1 MTGDFKRAAK
11 LNWLIP
17 VVTIA
22 ALLTTGA
29 CNNNTEDAPNSAAAQ
44 PDYLPALR
52 LLDQYGQLVSLATLK
67 GKPVLFDFFYA
78 SCPGPCLM
86 LTARMRSIAERLGD
100 DLGQKASFVSVTV
113 DPEHDHPPQLLAYAK
128 EQSANRKGWLFLT
141 GTPAEIDGLMSR
153 FKLIRQRESD
163 GSVDHVLEFFLVG
176 PDGRLRFQYLASEVH
191 SQRIAADIVQAASG
205 PGMANNLRSSTT
217 D

>member
-52 LLDQYGQLVSLATLK
+52 LLDQYGQPVSLATLK

>member
-22 ALLTTGA
+22 TLLTTGA

-52 LLDQYGQLVSLATLK
+52 LLDQYGQPVSLATLK